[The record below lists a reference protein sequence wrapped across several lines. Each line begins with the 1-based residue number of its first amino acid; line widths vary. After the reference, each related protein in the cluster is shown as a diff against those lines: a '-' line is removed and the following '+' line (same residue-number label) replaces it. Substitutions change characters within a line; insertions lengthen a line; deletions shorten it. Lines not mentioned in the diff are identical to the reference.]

1 MDVGQ
6 HPSGKQ
12 SKVSVTSNCFSVC
25 YPDYHIDQSYGS
37 EIGHIILLILC
48 KVARR
53 VTPVVSPFGL
63 SLQAA
68 QVTYRRSCAGHS
80 GAFLACKPH
89 EILHSHRC
97 THKSCQLINFHP
109 TSRPP

>member
-37 EIGHIILLILC
+37 EIGHIYSINPLQSCEKSHSRRESIRTLSTGRSGDLP
-48 KVARR
+48 KV
-53 VTPVVSPFGL
+53 VCG
-63 SLQAA
+63 A
-68 QVTYRRSCAGHS
+68 QRSVPGM
-80 GAFLACKPH
+80 
-89 EILHSHRC
+89 
-97 THKSCQLINFHP
+97 
-109 TSRPP
+109 